1 MGLISNGTTIFDAGA
16 IDSGIAKGAMTLIK
30 KLTASSS
37 SDLQFVNGSSGVVLD
52 STYKEYIFIFNNIHP
67 SASAKL
73 GVNFSDDTSSH
84 SYNLTK
90 TNTLFNIQHDEA
102 DTYAEVAYSANDDLA
117 QSTSDMPL
125 SPGSTHTN
133 NDDNLNGYLH
143 LFNPSSTTFVKH
155 YMAREGHSASAAH
168 NECHSGGYCNTT
180 AAITA
185 VRFKFASGNIDAG
198 TITLYGI
205 S

>member
-1 MGLISNGTTIFDAGA
+1 M
-16 IDSGIAKGAMTLIK
+16 
-30 KLTASSS
+30 
-37 SDLQFVNGSSGVVLD
+37 
-52 STYKEYIFIFNNIHP
+52 FIFNNIHP

-90 TNTLFNIQHDEA
+90 TNTLFNVQHDEA
-102 DTYAEVAYSANDDLA
+102 DSYGEIAYAANDDLA

-133 NDDNLNGYLH
+133 NDDNLNGFLH

-155 YMAREGHSASAAH
+155 FIATVSHSASAAQ
-168 NECHSGGYCNTT
+168 NQCLAAGYCNTT
-180 AAITA
+180 AAVTA

-205 S
+205 N

>member
-16 IDSGIAKGAMTLIK
+16 LASGLGSSMTLIK

-37 SDLQFVNGSSGVVLD
+37 SDLSFVNGSSNVVLD
-52 STYKEYIFIFNNIHP
+52 STYKEYIFILTNIHP

-90 TNTLFNIQHDEA
+90 TTSLFNVQHDEA
-102 DTYAEVAYSANDDLA
+102 DTYAEMAYSGNDDLT
-117 QSTSDMPL
+117 QSTDDARL

-133 NDDNLNGYLH
+133 NDDNLNGVLH
-143 LFNPSSTTFVKH
+143 LFNPSNTTFVKNFIG
-155 YMAREGHSASAAH
+155 RVSHSASAAA
-168 NECHSGGYCNTT
+168 NECYLAGFCNTT
-180 AAITA
+180 AAVTA
-185 VRFKFASGNIDAG
+185 VRFKFSSGNIDAG

>member
-37 SDLQFVNGSSGVVLD
+37 ADLSFVNGSSNVVLD

-155 YMAREGHSASAAH
+155 YMARVGHSASAAH

>member
-1 MGLISNGTTIFDAGA
+1 MSLVKLNNRAVKDIDAVGSIGTGDLTVIS
-16 IDSGIAKGAMTLIK
+16 KQ
-30 KLTASSS
+30 TASSDAS
-37 SDLQFVNGSSGVVLD
+37 ISFTSGID
-52 STYKEYIFIFNNIHP
+52 STYKEYIFFFKNIHP

-84 SYNLTK
+84 TYDLTK
-90 TNTLFNIQHDEA
+90 TTTLFNIQHDEA
-102 DTYAEVAYSANDDLA
+102 DTYGEMAYASNDDLA
-117 QSTSDMPL
+117 QSTNDALL

-155 YMAREGHSASAAH
+155 FMATVSHSASSAQNQCFLA
-168 NECHSGGYCNTT
+168 GYANTT

-185 VRFKFASGNIDAG
+185 VRFKFNSGNIDSG
-198 TITLYGI
+198 DILLYGVN
-205 S
+205 